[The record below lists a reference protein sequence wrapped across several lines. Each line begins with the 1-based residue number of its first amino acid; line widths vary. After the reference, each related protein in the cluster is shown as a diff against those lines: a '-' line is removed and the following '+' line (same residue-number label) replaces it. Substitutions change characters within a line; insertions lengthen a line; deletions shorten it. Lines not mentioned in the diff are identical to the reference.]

1 MLSQPVQLQ
10 YLKLLLRIGGVVTG
24 SAFFAMLLPVEW
36 MASTHERLG
45 MGTFPRAPVVDYLAR
60 SVAAF
65 YGFHGVLLFVV
76 AQDPVRLRPI
86 VTYLAAFNI
95 IFGVMLIAIDVYAGM
110 PAWWTTSE
118 GPVVIV
124 IGIMLTILRRWL

>member
-1 MLSQPVQLQ
+1 MDSHQAVSFTRI
-10 YLKLLLRIGGVVTG
+10 LLRIGGVVTG
-24 SAFFAMLLPVEW
+24 TAFLTMLLPVEW

-45 MGTFPRAPVVDYLAR
+45 LGPFPPGPVMEYLSR

-76 AQDPVRLRPI
+76 ATDPVRFKPI
-86 VTYLAAFNI
+86 VTYLVAFNI
-95 IFGVMLIAIDVYAGM
+95 IFGVMLIAIDLHAGM
-110 PAWWTTSE
+110 PFWWTISE

-124 IGIMLTILRRWL
+124 IGVLLAVLRARL